1 MLNPTLLGKTIRN
14 SFHSTYFDF
23 PWVFEISLAEP
34 YKEQKVHTDN

>member
-1 MLNPTLLGKTIRN
+1 MISN

-34 YKEQKVHTDN
+34 YKEQKVQAGKNN